1 MVTWEPDCEHD
12 FKLLE
17 DYYTCKR
24 CGLQRTLLQHD
35 YVSVL
40 KEQARINALPKVE
53 RLEHD
58 IRVQTKV
65 VQEEVATLAKLV
77 LRKN

>member
-12 FKLLE
+12 FELLE

-24 CGLQRTLLQHD
+24 CGLQRTPLQHD
-35 YVSVL
+35 YVRVL
-40 KEQARINALPKVE
+40 NERARIGSLPKAE